1 MAAATSITVAG
12 LLALATHLQQGL
24 DHFQHAR
31 WAQAETEL
39 SAVVEAQPA
48 VGELQEWAR
57 LYRGQA
63 RERQGKKAE
72 ALDDARRLLQS
83 PAAPAVRKETAAL
96 FQAAGGEP
104 QALMPEEPP
113 LKVVMNLASAVESD
127 DARALGA
134 GLTPAL
140 AAALDHAMLMSPATG
155 DNLPDRDD
163 ALITVFKGLEN
174 FRLTEMQA
182 DPLAGR
188 AVVHC
193 QGDSVSFNAVLSLG
207 PDRWLLAGFENY
219 AAANGAE
226 GDGGAQAEGESDA
239 SAPEGLPAPEPIAPE
254 ATPEQRAEIEAC
266 LNNLGAA
273 EFRLRAG
280 AARRLKEL
288 GPVARPFLKA
298 RLQDPDPEIA
308 AAARELLGRR

>member
-1 MAAATSITVAG
+1 MAATASFTVAG

-24 DHFQHAR
+24 DHFQHER

-39 SAVVEAQPA
+39 SAVVEAPPA

-83 PAAPAVRKETAAL
+83 PSARTPRKETAAL
-96 FQAAGGEP
+96 FQAAGGDP
-104 QALMPEEPP
+104 KSLMPEEPP
-113 LKVVMNLASAVESD
+113 LKAVMNLASAVESD
-127 DARALGA
+127 DANTLSA
-134 GLTPAL
+134 GLSPEL

-163 ALITVFKGLEN
+163 ALITVFKGIEN
-174 FRLTEMQA
+174 FQLTEMQA

-193 QGDSVSFNAVLSLG
+193 QGDTVSFDAVLVLSS
-207 PDRWLLAGFENY
+207 DRWRLAGFENY
-219 AAANGAE
+219 AAANGGE
-226 GDGGAQAEGESDA
+226 GDEGAPEEESDA
-239 SAPEGLPAPEPIAPE
+239 SAPEGAPAPEPIAPE

-273 EFRLRAG
+273 EFRLRAE

-308 AAARELLGRR
+308 SAARELLGRR